1 MRKITTIKVE
11 ESVLNSARAIGLNV
25 SKYVETKLREFLK
38 TQQVSVLGDVDLCG
52 GPDSNRR
59 TPAGTDPKSLGKH
72 SIPRYEEVKSEY
84 LRYLKVKGLNARYI
98 HDLTRDLPRLI
109 TSPITDPQEIVELI
123 EKNKYRGALI
133 RNYLNFL
140 FKNQYITK
148 ESAEMFKGVIPKRK
162 VGTDNFVPSD
172 DVCKTAFNNLEN
184 DRDRTVFKILMFSGI
199 RITEVVKMVSEYNP
213 SKLIVKG
220 NFIKYSLDWDRGNK
234 RVSYV
239 YLPLSMKDELH
250 KFYLTHK
257 IVGSLQKS
265 GLSPKYLRKW
275 FYNFAIYNG
284 VPESVADYIEGRA
297 GSTVGSLHY
306 LARSQQSD
314 FWYQKLV
321 EKLEDILQ

>member
-1 MRKITTIKVE
+1 M
-11 ESVLNSARAIGLNV
+11 N
-25 SKYVETKLREFLK
+25 
-38 TQQVSVLGDVDLCG
+38 
-52 GPDSNRR
+52 P
-59 TPAGTDPKSLGKH
+59 
-72 SIPRYEEVKSEY
+72 
-84 LRYLKVKGLNARYI
+84 RYI
-98 HDLTRDLPRLI
+98 HDLTRDLPHLI
-109 TSPITDPQEIVELI
+109 TSPISSPQEIVGLI
-123 EKNKYRGALI
+123 ERNKYFGALI

-140 FKNQYITK
+140 IENQYISK
-148 ESAEMFKGVIPKRK
+148 EAGETFKSVIPKRR
-162 VGTDNFVPSD
+162 VGTDNFVPND
-172 DVCKTAFNNLEN
+172 DVCQKAFNSLKNE
-184 DRDRTVFKILMFSGI
+184 RDRTVFKILMFSGI
-199 RITEVVKMVSEYNP
+199 RISEVVKMVSEYNP

-239 YLPLSMKDELH
+239 YLPISMKDKLH
-250 KFYLTHK
+250 RFYLTHK

-306 LARSQQSD
+306 LARTQQAD

-321 EKLEDILQ
+321 EKMENILR